1 MEPGVRKIEQVIKEV
16 KKVIVGKDESIHK
29 VMMAVLAGGHVLL
42 EDVPGVGKTRMAL
55 SFSKAMMLQAN
66 RIQFTPDVLPADITG
81 FSMYQKHTG
90 EFVYQPGAAM
100 CNLLLADE
108 INRTSPKTQSA
119 LLEVME
125 EGHVTVDGVTRYVPQ
140 PFIVLAT
147 QNPVGFSGTQQ
158 LPESQVDRFMISL
171 SIGYPKPE
179 DELRLMKDRHAQDPL
194 DLVEPVMSQEE
205 LICLRKQVEN
215 VFIHD
220 VVYEYIIRLANATRN
235 HPMLELGVSPRGALD
250 LTRLVKAAAF
260 MQGRNFVL
268 PQDVADVAAHVMTH
282 RLRLNTRARIGHHTA
297 EEVMRLILEQTKM
310 PQPESVQ

>member
-1 MEPGVRKIEQVIKEV
+1 MEPNVEKIAQVIGEV
-16 KKVIVGKDESIHK
+16 KKVIVGKDESIYK
-29 VMMAVLAGGHVLL
+29 VMMAILAGGHVLL

-55 SFSKAMMLQAN
+55 SFSKAMMLKAN

-90 EFVYQPGAAM
+90 NFVYQPGAAM

-125 EGHVTVDGVTRYVPQ
+125 EGHVTVDGITRPVPQ

-179 DELRLMKDRHAQDPL
+179 DELRLMKDRHTRDPL
-194 DLVEPVMSQEE
+194 DLVEAVMTQEE
-205 LICLRKQVEN
+205 LLYLRKQVEN

-220 VVYEYIIRLANATRN
+220 IVYEYIIRLANATRN

-250 LTRLVKAAAF
+250 LMRLAKAAAF
-260 MQGRNFVL
+260 LRNRDFVL
-268 PQDVADVAAHVMTH
+268 PQDVADVAADAMTH
-282 RLRLNTRARIGHHTA
+282 RLRLNTRSRIGHHTTS
-297 EEVMRLILEQTKM
+297 EVMGLILEQIKM
-310 PQPESVQ
+310 PAPEGVQ

>member
-1 MEPGVRKIEQVIKEV
+1 MEPNVEKIAQVIGEV
-16 KKVIVGKDESIHK
+16 KKVIVGKDESIYK
-29 VMMAVLAGGHVLL
+29 VMMAILAGGHVIL

-55 SFSKAMMLQAN
+55 SFSKAMMLKAN

-90 EFVYQPGAAM
+90 NFVYQPGAAM

-125 EGHVTVDGVTRYVPQ
+125 EGHVTVDGITRPVPQ

-179 DELRLMKDRHAQDPL
+179 DELRLMKDRHTRDPL
-194 DLVEPVMSQEE
+194 DLVEAVMTQEE
-205 LICLRKQVEN
+205 LLYLRKQVEN

-220 VVYEYIIRLANATRN
+220 IVYEYIIRLANATRN

-250 LTRLVKAAAF
+250 LMRLAKAAAF
-260 MQGRNFVL
+260 LRNRDFVL
-268 PQDVADVAAHVMTH
+268 PQDVADVAADAMTH
-282 RLRLNTRARIGHHTA
+282 RLRLNTRSRIGHQTTS
-297 EEVMRLILEQTKM
+297 EVMGLILEQIKM
-310 PQPESVQ
+310 PAPEGVQ

>member
-1 MEPGVRKIEQVIKEV
+1 MEPNVEKIAQVIGEV
-16 KKVIVGKDESIHK
+16 KKVIVGKNESIYK
-29 VMMAVLAGGHVLL
+29 VMMAILAGGHVLL

-55 SFSKAMMLQAN
+55 SFSKAMMLKAN

-90 EFVYQPGAAM
+90 NFVYQPGAAM

-125 EGHVTVDGVTRYVPQ
+125 EGHVTVDGITRPVPQ

-179 DELRLMKDRHAQDPL
+179 DELRLMKDRHTRDPL
-194 DLVEPVMSQEE
+194 DLVEAVMTQEE
-205 LICLRKQVEN
+205 LLYLRKQVEN

-220 VVYEYIIRLANATRN
+220 IVYEYIIRLANATRN

-250 LTRLVKAAAF
+250 LMRLAKAAAF
-260 MQGRNFVL
+260 LRNRDFAL
-268 PQDVADVAAHVMTH
+268 PQDVADVAADAMTH
-282 RLRLNTRARIGHHTA
+282 RLRLNTRSRIGHHTTS
-297 EEVMRLILEQTKM
+297 EVMGLILEQIKM
-310 PQPESVQ
+310 PAPEGVQ

>member
-1 MEPGVRKIEQVIKEV
+1 MEANGKKPIQVIQEV
-16 KKVIVGKDESIHK
+16 KKVIVGKDESIYK
-29 VMMAVLAGGHVLL
+29 VMMAILAGGHVLL
-42 EDVPGVGKTRMAL
+42 EDVPGVGKTKMAL
-55 SFSKAMMLQAN
+55 SFSRAMMLKAN

-125 EGHVTVDGVTRYVPQ
+125 EGHVTVDGITRPVPQ

-171 SIGYPKPE
+171 KLGYPKPE
-179 DELRLMKDRHAQDPL
+179 DELRLMKDRHSSDPL
-194 DLVEPVMSQEE
+194 DKVEPIMTQEE
-205 LICLRKQVEN
+205 LLYFRKQVER

-220 VVYEYIIRLANATRN
+220 VVYEYIIDLANATRN

-250 LTRLVKAAAF
+250 LTRLAKAAAF
-260 MQGRNFVL
+260 LEDRNFVL
-268 PQDVADVAAHVMTH
+268 PQDVADVAADVMTH
-282 RLRLNTRARIGHHTA
+282 RLRLNTRARIGHHSVH
-297 EEVMRLILEQTKM
+297 EVMKLILEQTKM
-310 PQPESVQ
+310 PKPEGV